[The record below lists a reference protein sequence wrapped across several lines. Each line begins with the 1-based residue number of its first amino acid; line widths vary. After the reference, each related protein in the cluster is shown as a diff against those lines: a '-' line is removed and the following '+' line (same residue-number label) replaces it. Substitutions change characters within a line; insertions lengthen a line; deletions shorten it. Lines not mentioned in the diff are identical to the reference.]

1 MKTTLMALT
10 WNEIEGARVILP
22 QIRRDWIDQILVV
35 DGGSTDGT
43 IEFARA
49 QGCEVYV
56 QKQRGIRKAYE
67 EAWPLIR
74 GDIVI
79 TFSPEGNS
87 VVERIPALIDKM
99 REGYDMVIVSRYR
112 EGARSEDDDWV
123 TAFGNR
129 MFTGLINFCF
139 QGPYT
144 DAMVM
149 YRAYRTQLAHELGLF
164 DDAAY
169 QPMEK
174 LFCTV
179 AGVEPLLSI
188 RAAKRRCHIG
198 EIPGDEPK
206 RIGGNRKL
214 QVIRWG
220 ATYLGQIVKETFT
233 P

>member
-22 QIRRDWIDQILVV
+22 QIRREWVDQILVV

-43 IEFARA
+43 IELARSL
-49 QGCEVYV
+49 GCEVYV
-56 QKQRGIRKAYE
+56 QKEPGIRKAYA

-74 GDIVI
+74 GEIVI

-87 VVERIPALIDKM
+87 LVEKIPQLIAKM
-99 REGYDMVIVSRYR
+99 KEGYDMVICSRYR
-112 EGARSEDDDWV
+112 EGARSEDDDLV

-129 MFTGLINFCF
+129 MFTTLINLAF
-139 QGPYT
+139 GAHYT

-149 YRAYRTQLAHELGLF
+149 YRAYRKNLAYELELF
-164 DDAAY
+164 DDSAY
-169 QPMEK
+169 QPMENI
-174 LFCTV
+174 FRTV

-188 RAAKRRCHIG
+188 RAAKRRCRVT

-206 RIGGNRKL
+206 RIGGVRKL
-214 QVIRWG
+214 QVFRWG
-220 ATYLGQIVKETFT
+220 ATYLGQIIKERIT